1 MKIAELV
8 TGLRYMV
15 TNEQQELI
23 NMLKEQSVLNRYDLN
38 ERQQEIVE
46 QMSRSGLV
54 NRIYNEES
62 QTVSYKLFQR

>member
-15 TNEQQELI
+15 TREQQELI
-23 NMLKEQSVLNRYDLN
+23 DMLKEQQVLNRYDLD

-54 NRIYNEES
+54 DRIYNEES
-62 QTVSYKLFQR
+62 KTVSYKLFRR

>member
-8 TGLRYMV
+8 SGLRYMV
-15 TNEQQELI
+15 TNEQRELM
-23 NMLKEQSVLNRYDLN
+23 NMIKEQNLVNRHDLD
-38 ERQQEIVE
+38 ERQQEIIE

-54 NRIYNEES
+54 DRIYNEES

>member
-8 TGLRYMV
+8 NGLRYMV

-23 NMLKEQSVLNRYDLN
+23 NMLKEQKVLVRYDLT

-54 NRIYNEES
+54 DRIYDEES
-62 QTVSYKLFQR
+62 ETISYKLFQR